1 MPVWLKSRWFRYL
14 FMVYFL
20 GMFGSV
26 VAITCL
32 VAFQARELDS
42 AVKLFQAFRLPLNL
56 APSAGMFPDWVIQF
70 AFGFYSLMLTS
81 LALGLITM
89 LLFKPRSWCVYC
101 PMGTMTQT
109 ICKLKRKDCRGGVP
123 TR

>member
-1 MPVWLKSRWFRYL
+1 
-14 FMVYFL
+14 
-20 GMFGSV
+20 
-26 VAITCL
+26 
-32 VAFQARELDS
+32 
-42 AVKLFQAFRLPLNL
+42 
-56 APSAGMFPDWVIQF
+56 
-70 AFGFYSLMLTS
+70 MLTS